1 MTIEHSED
9 FGVSI
14 NDTKEIILVGMV
26 MLSFLWTKFYHSIL
40 EHFLVFV
47 LEMVEDTFV
56 TISAMKNLFAIVK
69 QHFVFKFFL
78 TSTEIIKPW
87 SYQDIVFLDIISDT
101 KLLII

>member
-1 MTIEHSED
+1 
-9 FGVSI
+9 
-14 NDTKEIILVGMV
+14 
-26 MLSFLWTKFYHSIL
+26 
-40 EHFLVFV
+40 
-47 LEMVEDTFV
+47 
-56 TISAMKNLFAIVK
+56 MKNLFAIVK